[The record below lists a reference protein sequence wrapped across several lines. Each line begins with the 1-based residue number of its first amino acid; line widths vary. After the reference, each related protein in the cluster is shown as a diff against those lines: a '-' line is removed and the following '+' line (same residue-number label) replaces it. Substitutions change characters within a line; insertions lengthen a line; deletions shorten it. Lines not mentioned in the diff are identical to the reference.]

1 MGQMRIAIAGDH
13 HGVEVKGLLL
23 ERLTE
28 AGHEVLDLGTNGTD
42 SVDYPDYAAAA
53 GREVVSG
60 RADRGIVVCGSGVG
74 ASIAANKL
82 RGVRAAVCHDAYSAR
97 QGVEHDDMNLICL
110 GSRIVGTELAW
121 DIVRV
126 FIGARFNP
134 EERYVRRLKK
144 VAALEASGGAPQIDP
159 P

>member
-1 MGQMRIAIAGDH
+1 MRIAIAGDH
-13 HGVEVKGLLL
+13 HGVEIKELLA
-23 ERLTE
+23 ERLRAE
-28 AGHEVLDLGTNGTD
+28 GHDVRDLGTNTND

-60 RADRGIVVCGSGVG
+60 RAERGIVICGSGVG

-97 QGVEHDDMNLICL
+97 QGVEHDDMNVICL
-110 GSRIVGTELAW
+110 GSRILGPELAW
-121 DIVRV
+121 EVVRTFV
-126 FIGARFNP
+126 DARFQP

-144 VAALEASGGAPQIDP
+144 VVALEAAGEAPSVDVR
-159 P
+159 